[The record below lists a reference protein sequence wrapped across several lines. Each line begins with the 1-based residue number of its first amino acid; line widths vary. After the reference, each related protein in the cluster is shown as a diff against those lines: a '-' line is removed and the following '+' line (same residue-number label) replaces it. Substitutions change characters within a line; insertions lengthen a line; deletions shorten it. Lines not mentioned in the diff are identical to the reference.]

1 MAFID
6 YYKILGI
13 SKDATQEDIKKAYR
27 KLARK
32 YHPDLNKDNPNAQ
45 EKFQEINEANEVLS
59 NPEKRKRYDEYG
71 ENWKYAEE
79 LEKQKKR
86 QTKEQSGTREGTFW
100 YSDDN
105 TSGFSDF
112 FEELFGNRYRNYNRA
127 MRGKD
132 YESELHLTL
141 RQAAEEQKQIL
152 NLNGKN
158 IRITIPAGVADGQ
171 VIKLRGYGEPG
182 KGDAPDGDLYITFRI
197 KEDPTFKRIG
207 NDLYT
212 TTTIDLY
219 TAVLG
224 GEIILDTLNG
234 KVKVKIKAGTQ
245 NNSKIRLK
253 ERGFPIYKQSG
264 KYGDL
269 ILCIQI
275 SIPTPDRTTKRAVQ
289 TNKKCIHRI
298 TIEKLHYFCT
308 Y

>member
-197 KEDPTFKRIG
+197 KEDPTFKRVG

-253 ERGFPIYKQSG
+253 EKGFPIYKQSG

-269 ILCIQI
+269 ILSIQI
-275 SIPTPDRTTKRAVQ
+275 SIPTLLTERQKELFKQIKNAS
-289 TNKKCIHRI
+289 
-298 TIEKLHYFCT
+298 IE
-308 Y
+308 

>member
-79 LEKQKKR
+79 LEKQTKR

-253 ERGFPIYKQSG
+253 EKGYPIYKQSG

-269 ILCIQI
+269 ILSIQI
-275 SIPTPDRTTKRAVQ
+275 SIPTLLTERQKELFKQIKNAS
-289 TNKKCIHRI
+289 
-298 TIEKLHYFCT
+298 IE
-308 Y
+308 

>member
-32 YHPDLNKDNPNAQ
+32 YHPDLNKNNPNAQ

-79 LEKQKKR
+79 LEKQKKQ

-253 ERGFPIYKQSG
+253 EKGFPIYKQSG

-269 ILCIQI
+269 ILSIQI
-275 SIPTPDRTTKRAVQ
+275 SIPTLLTERQKELFKQIKNAS
-289 TNKKCIHRI
+289 
-298 TIEKLHYFCT
+298 IE
-308 Y
+308 

>member
-32 YHPDLNKDNPNAQ
+32 YHPDLNKNNPNAQ

-86 QTKEQSGTREGTFW
+86 QTKEQSRTREGTFW

-197 KEDPTFKRIG
+197 KEDPTFKRVG

-253 ERGFPIYKQSG
+253 EKGFPIYKQSG

-269 ILCIQI
+269 ILSIQI
-275 SIPTPDRTTKRAVQ
+275 SIPTLLTERQKELFKQIKNAS
-289 TNKKCIHRI
+289 
-298 TIEKLHYFCT
+298 IE
-308 Y
+308 

>member
-32 YHPDLNKDNPNAQ
+32 YHPDLNKENPNAQ

-197 KEDPTFKRIG
+197 KEDPTFKRVG

-234 KVKVKIKAGTQ
+234 KVKVKIKAGIQ
-245 NNSKIRLK
+245 NDSKIRLK
-253 ERGFPIYKQSG
+253 EKGFPIYKQSG
-264 KYGDL
+264 EYGDL
-269 ILCIQI
+269 ILTIQI
-275 SIPTPDRTTKRAVQ
+275 SIPTLLTERQKELFKQIKNA
-289 TNKKCIHRI
+289 
-298 TIEKLHYFCT
+298 
-308 Y
+308 

>member
-253 ERGFPIYKQSG
+253 EKGFPIYKQSG
-264 KYGDL
+264 EYGDL
-269 ILCIQI
+269 ILTIQI
-275 SIPTPDRTTKRAVQ
+275 SIPTLLTERQKELFKQIKNA
-289 TNKKCIHRI
+289 
-298 TIEKLHYFCT
+298 
-308 Y
+308 

>member
-253 ERGFPIYKQSG
+253 EKGFPIYKQSG
-264 KYGDL
+264 EYGDL
-269 ILCIQI
+269 ILTIQI
-275 SIPTPDRTTKRAVQ
+275 SIPTLLTERQKELFKQIKNAS
-289 TNKKCIHRI
+289 
-298 TIEKLHYFCT
+298 IE
-308 Y
+308 

>member
-269 ILCIQI
+269 ILCIQNT
-275 SIPTPDRTTKRAVQ
+275 IPTLLTERQKELFKQIKNAS
-289 TNKKCIHRI
+289 
-298 TIEKLHYFCT
+298 IE
-308 Y
+308 

>member
-197 KEDPTFKRIG
+197 KEDPTFKRVG

-253 ERGFPIYKQSG
+253 EKGFPIYKQSG

-269 ILCIQI
+269 ILSIQI
-275 SIPTPDRTTKRAVQ
+275 SIPTLLTERQKELFKQIKNA
-289 TNKKCIHRI
+289 
-298 TIEKLHYFCT
+298 
-308 Y
+308 

>member
-253 ERGFPIYKQSG
+253 EKGFPIYKQSG

-269 ILCIQI
+269 ILSIQI
-275 SIPTPDRTTKRAVQ
+275 SIPTLLTERQKELFKQIKNAS
-289 TNKKCIHRI
+289 
-298 TIEKLHYFCT
+298 IE
-308 Y
+308 

>member
-197 KEDPTFKRIG
+197 KEDPTFKRVG

-212 TTTIDLY
+212 NTTIDLY

-253 ERGFPIYKQSG
+253 EKGFPIYKQSG

-269 ILCIQI
+269 ILSIQI
-275 SIPTPDRTTKRAVQ
+275 SIPTLLTERQKELFKQIKNTS
-289 TNKKCIHRI
+289 
-298 TIEKLHYFCT
+298 IE
-308 Y
+308 

>member
-13 SKDATQEDIKKAYR
+13 SKNATQEDIKKAYR

-86 QTKEQSGTREGTFW
+86 QAKEQSGTREGTFW

-234 KVKVKIKAGTQ
+234 KVKVKIKAGIQ
-245 NNSKIRLK
+245 NDSKIRLK
-253 ERGFPIYKQSG
+253 EKGFPIYKQSG
-264 KYGDL
+264 EYGDL
-269 ILCIQI
+269 ILTIQI
-275 SIPTPDRTTKRAVQ
+275 SIPTLLTERQKELFKQ
-289 TNKKCIHRI
+289 IKILK
-298 TIEKLHYFCT
+298 
-308 Y
+308 

>member
-152 NLNGKN
+152 NVNGKN

-275 SIPTPDRTTKRAVQ
+275 SIPTLLTERQKELFKQIKNAS
-289 TNKKCIHRI
+289 
-298 TIEKLHYFCT
+298 IE
-308 Y
+308 

>member
-112 FEELFGNRYRNYNRA
+112 FEELFGNRYRNYNRT

-152 NLNGKN
+152 NINGKN

-253 ERGFPIYKQSG
+253 EKGFPIYKQSG

-269 ILCIQI
+269 ILSIQI
-275 SIPTPDRTTKRAVQ
+275 SIPTLLTERQKELFKQIKNAS
-289 TNKKCIHRI
+289 
-298 TIEKLHYFCT
+298 IE
-308 Y
+308 

>member
-79 LEKQKKR
+79 LEKQTKR

-141 RQAAEEQKQIL
+141 RQAAKEQKQIL

-212 TTTIDLY
+212 TTSIDLY

-253 ERGFPIYKQSG
+253 EKGFPIYKQSG

-269 ILCIQI
+269 ILSIQI
-275 SIPTPDRTTKRAVQ
+275 SIPTLLTERQKELFKQIKNAS
-289 TNKKCIHRI
+289 
-298 TIEKLHYFCT
+298 IE
-308 Y
+308 

>member
-32 YHPDLNKDNPNAQ
+32 YHPDLNKNNPNAQ

-197 KEDPTFKRIG
+197 KEDPTFKRVG

-234 KVKVKIKAGTQ
+234 KVKVKIKAGIQ
-245 NNSKIRLK
+245 NDSKIRLK
-253 ERGFPIYKQSG
+253 EKGFPIYKQSG
-264 KYGDL
+264 EYGDL
-269 ILCIQI
+269 ILTIQI
-275 SIPTPDRTTKRAVQ
+275 SIPTLLTERQKELFKQIKNA
-289 TNKKCIHRI
+289 
-298 TIEKLHYFCT
+298 
-308 Y
+308 

>member
-32 YHPDLNKDNPNAQ
+32 YHPDLNKNNPNAQ

-245 NNSKIRLK
+245 NNSRIRLK
-253 ERGFPIYKQSG
+253 EKGFPIYKQSG

-269 ILCIQI
+269 ILSIQI
-275 SIPTPDRTTKRAVQ
+275 SIPTLLTERQKELFKQIKNAS
-289 TNKKCIHRI
+289 
-298 TIEKLHYFCT
+298 IE
-308 Y
+308 

>member
-32 YHPDLNKDNPNAQ
+32 YHPDLNKNNPNAQ

-79 LEKQKKR
+79 LEKQKKQ

-253 ERGFPIYKQSG
+253 EKGFPIYKQSG

-269 ILCIQI
+269 ILSIQI
-275 SIPTPDRTTKRAVQ
+275 SIPTFLTERQKELFKQIKNAS
-289 TNKKCIHRI
+289 
-298 TIEKLHYFCT
+298 IE
-308 Y
+308 

>member
-59 NPEKRKRYDEYG
+59 NPDKRKRYDEYG

-171 VIKLRGYGEPG
+171 IIKLRGYGEPG

-253 ERGFPIYKQSG
+253 EKGFPIYKQSG

-269 ILCIQI
+269 ILSIQI
-275 SIPTPDRTTKRAVQ
+275 SIPTHLTERQKELFKQIKNAS
-289 TNKKCIHRI
+289 
-298 TIEKLHYFCT
+298 IE
-308 Y
+308 

>member
-32 YHPDLNKDNPNAQ
+32 YHPDLNKNNPNAQ

-86 QTKEQSGTREGTFW
+86 QTKEQSRTREGTFW

-197 KEDPTFKRIG
+197 KEDPTFKRVG

-253 ERGFPIYKQSG
+253 EKGFPIYKQSG
-264 KYGDL
+264 EYGDL
-269 ILCIQI
+269 ILTIQI
-275 SIPTPDRTTKRAVQ
+275 SIPTLLTERQKELFKQIKNAS
-289 TNKKCIHRI
+289 
-298 TIEKLHYFCT
+298 IE
-308 Y
+308 

>member
-141 RQAAEEQKQIL
+141 RQAAEELKQIL

-253 ERGFPIYKQSG
+253 EKGFPIYKQSG
-264 KYGDL
+264 EYGDL
-269 ILCIQI
+269 ILTIQI
-275 SIPTPDRTTKRAVQ
+275 SIPTLLTERQKELFKQIKNA
-289 TNKKCIHRI
+289 
-298 TIEKLHYFCT
+298 
-308 Y
+308 

>member
-253 ERGFPIYKQSG
+253 EKGFPIYKRSG
-264 KYGDL
+264 EYGDL
-269 ILCIQI
+269 IYTIQI
-275 SIPTPDRTTKRAVQ
+275 SIPTLLTERQKELFKQIKNAS
-289 TNKKCIHRI
+289 
-298 TIEKLHYFCT
+298 IE
-308 Y
+308 

>member
-197 KEDPTFKRIG
+197 EEDPTFKRIG

-253 ERGFPIYKQSG
+253 EKGFPIYKQSG

-269 ILCIQI
+269 ILSIQI
-275 SIPTPDRTTKRAVQ
+275 SIPTLLTERQKELFKQIKNAS
-289 TNKKCIHRI
+289 
-298 TIEKLHYFCT
+298 IE
-308 Y
+308 

>member
-59 NPEKRKRYDEYG
+59 NPEKRKRHDEYG

-197 KEDPTFKRIG
+197 KEDPTFKRVG

-253 ERGFPIYKQSG
+253 EKGFPIYKQSG

-269 ILCIQI
+269 ILSIQI
-275 SIPTPDRTTKRAVQ
+275 SIPTLLTERQKELFKQIKNAS
-289 TNKKCIHRI
+289 
-298 TIEKLHYFCT
+298 IE
-308 Y
+308 

>member
-152 NLNGKN
+152 KLNGKN

-253 ERGFPIYKQSG
+253 EKGFPIYKQSG

-269 ILCIQI
+269 ILSIQI
-275 SIPTPDRTTKRAVQ
+275 SIPTLLTERQKELFKQIKNAS
-289 TNKKCIHRI
+289 
-298 TIEKLHYFCT
+298 IE
-308 Y
+308 

>member
-59 NPEKRKRYDEYG
+59 NPEKRKKYDEYG

-112 FEELFGNRYRNYNRA
+112 FEELFGNRYHNYNRA

-234 KVKVKIKAGTQ
+234 KVKVKIKAGIQ
-245 NNSKIRLK
+245 NDSKIRLK
-253 ERGFPIYKQSG
+253 EKGFPIYKQSG
-264 KYGDL
+264 EYGDL
-269 ILCIQI
+269 ILTIQI
-275 SIPTPDRTTKRAVQ
+275 SIPTLLTERQKELFKQIKNA
-289 TNKKCIHRI
+289 
-298 TIEKLHYFCT
+298 
-308 Y
+308 

>member
-59 NPEKRKRYDEYG
+59 NPDKRKRYDEYG

-245 NNSKIRLK
+245 NNSRIRLK
-253 ERGFPIYKQSG
+253 EKGFPIYKQSG

-269 ILCIQI
+269 ILSIQI
-275 SIPTPDRTTKRAVQ
+275 SIPTLLTERQKELFKQIKNAS
-289 TNKKCIHRI
+289 
-298 TIEKLHYFCT
+298 IE
-308 Y
+308 

>member
-32 YHPDLNKDNPNAQ
+32 YHPDLNKNNPNAQ

-182 KGDAPDGDLYITFRI
+182 KGDAPNGDLYITFRI
-197 KEDPTFKRIG
+197 KEDPTFKRVG

-234 KVKVKIKAGTQ
+234 KVKVKIKAGIQ
-245 NNSKIRLK
+245 NDSKIRLK
-253 ERGFPIYKQSG
+253 EKGFPIYKQSG

-269 ILCIQI
+269 ILSIQI
-275 SIPTPDRTTKRAVQ
+275 SIPTLLTERQKELFKQIKNA
-289 TNKKCIHRI
+289 
-298 TIEKLHYFCT
+298 
-308 Y
+308 

>member
-32 YHPDLNKDNPNAQ
+32 YHPDLNKNNPNAQ

-112 FEELFGNRYRNYNRA
+112 FEELFGNRYRNYNRT

-152 NLNGKN
+152 TLNGKN

-253 ERGFPIYKQSG
+253 EKGFPIYKQSG

-269 ILCIQI
+269 ILSIQI
-275 SIPTPDRTTKRAVQ
+275 SIPTLLTERQKELFKQIKNAS
-289 TNKKCIHRI
+289 
-298 TIEKLHYFCT
+298 IE
-308 Y
+308 

>member
-32 YHPDLNKDNPNAQ
+32 YHPDLNKNNPNAQ

-59 NPEKRKRYDEYG
+59 NPDKRKRYDEYG

-171 VIKLRGYGEPG
+171 IIKLRGYGEPG

-245 NNSKIRLK
+245 NNSRIRLK
-253 ERGFPIYKQSG
+253 EKGFPIYKQSG

-269 ILCIQI
+269 ILSIQI
-275 SIPTPDRTTKRAVQ
+275 SIPTLLTERQKELFKQIKNAS
-289 TNKKCIHRI
+289 
-298 TIEKLHYFCT
+298 IE
-308 Y
+308 

>member
-32 YHPDLNKDNPNAQ
+32 YHPDLNKNNPNAQ

-152 NLNGKN
+152 NSNGKN

-253 ERGFPIYKQSG
+253 EKGFPIYKQSG

-269 ILCIQI
+269 ILSIQI
-275 SIPTPDRTTKRAVQ
+275 SIPTLLTERQKELFKQIKNAS
-289 TNKKCIHRI
+289 
-298 TIEKLHYFCT
+298 IE
-308 Y
+308 